1 MRLSLFRKE
10 RLQTLPTA
18 EDIAERFATAENG
31 NTKKRNSSSESSL
44 PPPPPQPLEQK
55 ETKSEK
61 TQEISPQSPDSLLS
75 EQAADKGE
83 VLRRFDL
90 RPQGK
95 LASSTLRLK

>member
-1 MRLSLFRKE
+1 M
-10 RLQTLPTA
+10 PTA

-31 NTKKRNSSSESSL
+31 NTKKRNPSESSL

-55 ETKSEK
+55 EAKSEK

-95 LASSTLRLK
+95 LASSTLRLSKFKTAK

>member
-31 NTKKRNSSSESSL
+31 KAKTRNPSDSSL

-55 ETKSEK
+55 EAKCEK
-61 TQEISPQSPDSLLS
+61 TREISPQSPDSLLS

-95 LASSTLRLK
+95 LASSTLTL

>member
-18 EDIAERFATAENG
+18 EDIAQRFATAENG
-31 NTKKRNSSSESSL
+31 KTKIRNPSDSSL

-55 ETKSEK
+55 GATSEK
-61 TQEISPQSPDSLLS
+61 SQEISPQSPDSLLS

-95 LASSTLRLK
+95 LASSTLTF